1 MSTVDTTEIMLR
13 GSWSDI
19 DLLVGEATYTD
30 ARADASSLA
39 RLPLWN
45 KQVPAILVAETQMLE
60 AGFQEMARVGGVEV
74 ESTLV
79 LHLQYFCPWGIL
91 SRKTCC

>member
-1 MSTVDTTEIMLR
+1 MSTVEIMLR

-39 RLPLWN
+39 RLPLWD

-60 AGFQEMARVGGVEV
+60 PGFQEMARVGGLEEV

-91 SRKTCC
+91 SRKTSC